1 MNKIKLAVLSALGV
15 VTGLL
20 YAGVANAQTTFST
33 TSLGTAID
41 NVSGTTYDYFTVLIA
56 KFWPFLLGAVILI
69 GVIVFGK
76 RIVHAMFGK

>member
-1 MNKIKLAVLSALGV
+1 MRNLYAKVLGAAGA

-20 YAGVANAQTTFST
+20 YAGLAHAQPFSP
-33 TSLGTAID
+33 
-41 NVSGTTYDYFTVLIA
+41 TVLGENIDTVSSSTQSYFSVLIE

-76 RIVHAMFGK
+76 RIVHSMFGR

>member
-1 MNKIKLAVLSALGV
+1 MNKLYIWGAGALATVGALV
-15 VTGLL
+15 S
-20 YAGVANAQTTFST
+20 AGVAKAETFST

-41 NVSGTTYDYFTVLIA
+41 TVSGSTYDYFTVLIT

-76 RIVHAMFGK
+76 RIVHGLFGK